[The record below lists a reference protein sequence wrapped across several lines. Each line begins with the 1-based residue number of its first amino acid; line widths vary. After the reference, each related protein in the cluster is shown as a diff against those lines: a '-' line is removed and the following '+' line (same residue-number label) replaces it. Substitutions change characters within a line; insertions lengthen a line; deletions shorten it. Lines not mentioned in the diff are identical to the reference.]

1 MIRLDLAT
9 DRLMNISRKG
19 SSQPTISPA
28 GIPDDTVQTSLLVLC
43 DAGIPDDTVQTSLL
57 VMCGAGLPDD
67 TVQTSLPVLCG
78 ASFPD
83 DTVQTSLLVL
93 CGAGLPDWKQEAQHA
108 HCGGPVE
115 LYEDLKP

>member
-43 DAGIPDDTVQTSLL
+43 DAG
-57 VMCGAGLPDD
+57 
-67 TVQTSLPVLCG
+67 
-78 ASFPD
+78 FPD
-83 DTVQTSLLVL
+83 DTVQTSVLVL
-93 CGAGLPDWKQEAQHA
+93 GGSAIPDWKREAQYIFYD
-108 HCGGPVE
+108 GPIE
-115 LYEDLKP
+115 LYQNLTP

>member
-19 SSQPTISPA
+19 SSQPTICSA
-28 GIPDDTVQTSLLVLC
+28 GI
-43 DAGIPDDTVQTSLL
+43 
-57 VMCGAGLPDD
+57 PDD

-78 ASFPD
+78 AD
-83 DTVQTSLLVL
+83 
-93 CGAGLPDWKQEAQHA
+93 LPDWKQEAQHA

>member
-1 MIRLDLAT
+1 MEQVLRWVGPVCNDPSGSGDRPFDEHLPKRQLAT
-9 DRLMNISRKG
+9 DDLS
-19 SSQPTISPA
+19 A

-43 DAGIPDDTVQTSLL
+43 
-57 VMCGAGLPDD
+57 GAG
-67 TVQTSLPVLCG
+67 
-78 ASFPD
+78 FPD

>member
-1 MIRLDLAT
+1 MEQVLRWVGPVCNDPSGSGDRPFDEHLPKRQLAT
-9 DRLMNISRKG
+9 DDLS
-19 SSQPTISPA
+19 A
-28 GIPDDTVQTSLLVLC
+28 GIPDNTVQTSLLVLC
-43 DAGIPDDTVQTSLL
+43 
-57 VMCGAGLPDD
+57 GAG
-67 TVQTSLPVLCG
+67 
-78 ASFPD
+78 FPD

>member
-19 SSQPTISPA
+19 SSQPTICSA

-43 DAGIPDDTVQTSLL
+43 GAGI
-57 VMCGAGLPDD
+57 PDD

-78 ASFPD
+78 AGFPD
-83 DTVQTSLLVL
+83 VTVQTSLPVL
-93 CGAGLPDWKQEAQHA
+93 CGADLPDWKQEAQHA

>member
-1 MIRLDLAT
+1 MEQVLRWVGPVCNDPSGSGDRPFDEHLPKRQLAT
-9 DRLMNISRKG
+9 DDLS
-19 SSQPTISPA
+19 A

-43 DAGIPDDTVQTSLL
+43 GAGFPDDTVQTSLL
-57 VMCGAGLPDD
+57 VLCGAG
-67 TVQTSLPVLCG
+67 
-78 ASFPD
+78 FPD

>member
-1 MIRLDLAT
+1 MEQVLRWVGPVCNDPSGSGDRPFDEHLPKRQLAT
-9 DRLMNISRKG
+9 DDLS
-19 SSQPTISPA
+19 A
-28 GIPDDTVQTSLLVLC
+28 GI
-43 DAGIPDDTVQTSLL
+43 
-57 VMCGAGLPDD
+57 
-67 TVQTSLPVLCG
+67 
-78 ASFPD
+78 PD